1 MMRSVE
7 ALRQRG
13 GSSVEGTVEY
23 TQLQQLEEDEEKDY
37 WASGDELGVGRR
49 RRWRS
54 KESAGAGE
62 GRRLGD
68 RESDLW
74 PHYTPLYTNMKVLRR
89 KRLDA
94 SMVYYRAGPGERSFP
109 AAEGV
114 VCLFRDR
121 FVLLRSRLSLKGI

>member
-1 MMRSVE
+1 M
-7 ALRQRG
+7 
-13 GSSVEGTVEY
+13 EY
-23 TQLQQLEEDEEKDY
+23 TQLQQFDEEVNGDEEKDY

-54 KESAGAGE
+54 PESAGAGE

-94 SMVYYRAGPGERSFP
+94 SMVYYRAGPGERLFP
-109 AAEGV
+109 PAQGMIF
-114 VCLFRDR
+114 LFRDR
-121 FVLLRSRLSLKGI
+121 FVLLCSLLIFNGIFRLSVAPLYGD

>member
-1 MMRSVE
+1 M
-7 ALRQRG
+7 
-13 GSSVEGTVEY
+13 EY
-23 TQLQQLEEDEEKDY
+23 TQLQQFDEGEEKDY

-54 KESAGAGE
+54 RESTGAGE

-94 SMVYYRAGPGERSFP
+94 SMVYYRAGPGESSLL
-109 AAEGV
+109 AA
-114 VCLFRDR
+114 
-121 FVLLRSRLSLKGI
+121 